1 MRKIAICIGIAGAAV
16 ALAATVIVG
25 ARGTG
30 GAVDSVGTKYGF
42 AMDAKKITADGSV
55 RVAGYFRVR
64 REYRE
69 GTNNFLVE
77 IGMEPDELGKIE
89 NKVNMAGPAR
99 RVIKRNGV
107 VIRTDHGRMAASVV
121 DRRRPTTNTGEPDL
135 ITFKYVLPNAVPAV
149 QFNGRVYWGDI
160 EVYQRTE

>member
-55 RVAGYFRVR
+55 RVAGFFRVR

-69 GTNNFLVE
+69 GDNNFLVE
-77 IGMEPDELGKIE
+77 IGMEPNELAKVE

-107 VIRTDHGRMAASVV
+107 VIRTDHGRMMASVV
-121 DRRRPTTNTGEPDL
+121 DRRRANTGEPDL
-135 ITFKYVLPNAVPAV
+135 ITFKYVLPNAVTAV

>member
-30 GAVDSVGTKYGF
+30 GAADSVGTKYGF

-69 GTNNFLVE
+69 GDHNYLVE
-77 IGMEPDELGKIE
+77 IGMAPDELSKIE
-89 NKVNMAGPAR
+89 NKVYMAGPGR

-107 VIRTDHGRMAASVV
+107 VIRTDHGRMSASVV
-121 DRRRPTTNTGEPDL
+121 DRRRANTGEPDL
-135 ITFKYVLPNAVPAV
+135 IAFKYVLPNAVPAV
-149 QFNGRVYWGDI
+149 QFNGRVHWGDI